1 MVRTIGLTSP
11 SPHPTVPTTAL
22 RRCAA
27 PRAPEFPINLSLITA
42 AEPSVPP
49 SPFVDLKERVM
60 KMRIAVV
67 SLLLVS
73 LMSAIPVFAHEETFK
88 GTVIALEKAGVRMN
102 VVDPKTKK
110 TTVRLFEIDK
120 DTKILRGDTL
130 LTLETAKFTKGEA
143 IAVTVN
149 HDDDEHYA
157 LVIRLGASK

>member
-1 MVRTIGLTSP
+1 
-11 SPHPTVPTTAL
+11 
-22 RRCAA
+22 
-27 PRAPEFPINLSLITA
+27 
-42 AEPSVPP
+42 
-49 SPFVDLKERVM
+49 M

-67 SLLLVS
+67 SLLLIS
-73 LMSAIPVFAHEETFK
+73 LMSAIPVFAHEETHK

-130 LTLETAKFTKGEA
+130 VTLETAKFVKGEA